1 MKTTRPRAP
10 DGCLGCALSFADSAA
25 KPAEAAWNPK
35 ISENVADVEPAT
47 LRWLKQLGCRH
58 VIFQGTGRVDASK
71 KGYWRADDIRP
82 HKKNCDDFGMIL
94 ESMMIPIEFYWKAR
108 LGEPGRDQE
117 IGNVIRT
124 IQAVAKA
131 GVPMMEWRFWPDFYW
146 DGRVGYYA
154 VKGRGEAGFRA
165 FDYCRTADKGPS
177 PRSARSVKA
186 RCGSAFSTSPGRSS
200 RRPRKPAFSSPCIP
214 TTRRSKTCAGWRGFS
229 ITPTGCGG

>member
-1 MKTTRPRAP
+1 MKTTRRTLLIGASAAP
-10 DGCLGCALSFADSAA
+10 FLSADSAA

-35 ISENVADVEPAT
+35 ISENVAEVEPAT

-71 KGYWRADDIRP
+71 KGYWTADDIRP

-124 IQAVAKA
+124 IQAAGKSRRAHDGVALLARFLLGRPGGVTTPSRGAAAPGSGRSTTAVPPTKA
-131 GVPMMEWRFWPDFYW
+131 
-146 DGRVGYYA
+146 
-154 VKGRGEAGFRA
+154 
-165 FDYCRTADKGPS
+165 PS
-177 PRSARSVKA
+177 PRSVR
-186 RCGSAFSTSPGRSS
+186 
-200 RRPRKPAFSSPCIP
+200 
-214 TTRRSKTCAGWRGFS
+214 
-229 ITPTGCGG
+229 